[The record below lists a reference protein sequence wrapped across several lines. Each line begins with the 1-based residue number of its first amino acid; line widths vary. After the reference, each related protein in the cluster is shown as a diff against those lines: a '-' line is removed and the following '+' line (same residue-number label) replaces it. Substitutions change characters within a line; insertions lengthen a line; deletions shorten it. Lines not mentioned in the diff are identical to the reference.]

1 MLLENLFGGVL
12 GFILLCVFIV
22 STLFFLV
29 YHLVKK
35 DVLLYEEKTVEDAKK
50 VTKIKELIK
59 EEYKGF
65 VIEEDENNNFVVKDE
80 VKILKKFD
88 KYGDCKVFID
98 VISLRK
104 ESNFNYE
111 IVEIDGFFKVK
122 KKGNERIIRKFVTYQ
137 EAENY
142 VKEKENN
149 DWSRT
154 NR

>member
-29 YHLVKK
+29 YQLVKK
-35 DVLLYEEKTVEDAKK
+35 DVVLYEEKTVEDAKK

>member
-12 GFILLCVFIV
+12 GFILLCGFIV

-29 YHLVKK
+29 YQLVKK
-35 DVLLYEEKTVEDAKK
+35 DVVLYEEKTVEDAKK
-50 VTKIKELIK
+50 VTRIKELIK

-111 IVEIDGFFKVK
+111 IVEIDGFFKVR

-149 DWSRT
+149 D
-154 NR
+154 